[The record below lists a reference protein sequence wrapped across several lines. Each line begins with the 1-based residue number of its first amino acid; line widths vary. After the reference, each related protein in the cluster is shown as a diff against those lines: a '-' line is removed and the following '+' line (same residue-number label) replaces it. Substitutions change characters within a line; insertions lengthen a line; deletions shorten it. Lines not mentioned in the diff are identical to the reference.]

1 MKDEISLRSA
11 NEEVPAPASAEPP
24 LLPLPSE
31 RRGIIHQIFWNPEGL
46 RAGWRLV
53 IFLAIFALCAI
64 VLGSLIRGF
73 LQFPPKHFA
82 PRVLMAGDGVLAL
95 AAILATAIMRTME
108 KRTFAHYALPWHS
121 AFGLNF
127 WWGVLWGW
135 VALTGLLLLIRY
147 YRGFDFGTLAVEN
160 PRRTLL
166 LAVLWAVSFLAVGF
180 FEEFFFRGYALFTLT
195 TGMGFWPAAI
205 LLSLAFGALHLRNPG
220 EDWAG
225 GLSAGLIGLFFCF
238 TVRRTGN
245 LWFAIGLHAMWDYSE
260 TFLYAVPNSGMVA
273 SGCLLNSSFHGPPWL
288 TGGSVGPEG
297 SLFAFIIIVNLFLVF
312 HLLYPRA
319 RFPKP
324 QTTENHN

>member
-1 MKDEISLRSA
+1 MKDETRFHPEDQELPVPEGSESPSLS
-11 NEEVPAPASAEPP
+11 PP
-24 LLPLPSE
+24 PESP
-31 RRGIIHQIFWNPEGL
+31 GIGQRIFRNAEGL

-53 IFLAIFALCAI
+53 LFLAIFAMCAI
-64 VLGSLIRGF
+64 ILGSFVRVF
-73 LQFPPKHFA
+73 LQLSPKHFT
-82 PRVLMAGDGVLAL
+82 PRVLMAGDGILAL
-95 AAILATAIMRTME
+95 AALIATAMMGVIE
-108 KRTFAHYALPWHS
+108 KRPFSDYALPWRS

-135 VALTGLLLLIRY
+135 IALTGLLLLIRY
-147 YRGFDFGTLAVEN
+147 YRGFDFGSLAVSN
-160 PRRTLL
+160 PRRVLI
-166 LAVLWAVSFLAVGF
+166 LAAFWAISFFLVGF

-205 LLSLAFGALHLRNPG
+205 VLSLAFGALHLRNPG

-225 GLSAGLIGLFFCF
+225 GLSAALIGLFFCF

>member
-11 NEEVPAPASAEPP
+11 NEEVPAPASADPP

-31 RRGIIHQIFWNPEGL
+31 RRGIIHQIFWNREGL
-46 RAGWRLV
+46 RAAWRLV
-53 IFLAIFALCAI
+53 ILLAIFALCAI

-166 LAVLWAVSFLAVGF
+166 LAVLWAVSFLAGGNFAFARVRCSSPAQPRRGLGRRAFRRPDRPF
-180 FEEFFFRGYALFTLT
+180 FLLHG
-195 TGMGFWPAAI
+195 AADRQ
-205 LLSLAFGALHLRNPG
+205 SLVRH
-220 EDWAG
+220 W
-225 GLSAGLIGLFFCF
+225 SACHVGLF
-238 TVRRTGN
+238 GN
-245 LWFAIGLHAMWDYSE
+245 LSICCS
-260 TFLYAVPNSGMVA
+260 
-273 SGCLLNSSFHGPPWL
+273 
-288 TGGSVGPEG
+288 
-297 SLFAFIIIVNLFLVF
+297 
-312 HLLYPRA
+312 
-319 RFPKP
+319 
-324 QTTENHN
+324 